1 MKIAARAPITP
12 AGAIWASG
20 IPALLVDDE
29 LDEVEVEE
37 LEALEVAPE
46 EDPELEA
53 PVVLAAD
60 PEEVLPLVA
69 EAEEPAEVETAWPIQ
84 LESELF

>member
-1 MKIAARAPITP
+1 MIY
-12 AGAIWASG
+12 
-20 IPALLVDDE
+20 
-29 LDEVEVEE
+29 

-69 EAEEPAEVETAWPIQ
+69 EAEEPAEVETAWPTQ
-84 LESELF
+84 LESARNAIILNILIFKTFSKITHSCSE